1 MGELN
6 KLPNIGPELEK
17 ILILAGIKTVDDFL
31 KIGSRESYIRIK
43 SIDRDACL
51 CKLYA
56 LEGACQNIRW
66 HHLDKEKKRE
76 LKELFEILQKKK

>member
-1 MGELN
+1 MGELK
-6 KLPNIGPELEK
+6 KLPNIGSELEK
-17 ILILAGIKTVDDFL
+17 VLNLAGIKTAEDL
-31 KIGSRESYIRIK
+31 LRTGSQESFIRIK
-43 SIDRDACL
+43 SIDSDACL

-76 LKELFEILQKKK
+76 LKELFDVLQQKK

>member
-1 MGELN
+1 MSELS

-17 ILILAGIKTVDDFL
+17 ILILADINTKDELV
-31 KIGSRESYIRIK
+31 KAGSHEAFIRIK
-43 SIDRDACL
+43 TIDPDACL

-66 HHLDKEKKRE
+66 HYLDKEKKRE
-76 LKELFEILQKKK
+76 LKELFSLLQK